1 MKRILVAVGVVLFL
15 IFGVFSCK
23 IADSAE
29 VALVVDQIGTNKGVP
44 NIEMASG
51 FIWYFPP
58 TQDVFMYPTS
68 VQHKVWTA
76 DSEED
81 SPTDEHIDVTSSDG
95 ATFGLDVS
103 INLQLQRARAS
114 ELFIKY
120 RVDMEDL
127 INTRVR
133 TIVRKELLDNAVNF
147 ASDSLLQHRNV
158 YEANV
163 TKSLTTSLEKEGF
176 TLNNVAILKMALPPS
191 YKKAIERKI
200 AVLQETA
207 TIISQTKQAEQTAL
221 KKVALAKGN
230 YEAAQYDAKTK
241 EILSQ
246 PKLLELYRAETE
258 RIRATNGTSEY
269 GQNNVF
275 GSAQGILLN
284 RK

>member
-1 MKRILVAVGVVLFL
+1 MKKVLL
-15 IFGVFSCK
+15 GLGLLLAMSITSCTT
-23 IADSAE
+23 ADSAE
-29 VALVVDQIGTNKGVP
+29 VALVVDQIGNDKGIP
-44 NIEMASG
+44 NIEVASG
-51 FIWYFPP
+51 FIFYFPP

-68 VQHKVWTA
+68 VQHKVWSA
-76 DSEED
+76 SKDED
-81 SPTDEHIDVTSSDG
+81 SPTDEHIDVTSADG

-114 ELFIKY
+114 DLFIKY

-133 TIVRKELLDNAVNF
+133 TIVRKELLDNAVSF
-147 ASDSLLQHRNV
+147 ASDSLLQHRNI
-158 YEANV
+158 YEGNV
-163 TKSLTTSLEKEGF
+163 SKTLTVALEKEGF
-176 TLNNVAILKMALPPS
+176 TLNNVAILKMALPAS

-207 TIISQTKQAEQTAL
+207 TIKSQTVQAEQTAL

-230 YEAAQYDAKTK
+230 YEAAIYDAKTK

-258 RIRATNGTSEY
+258 RVWANKGKSPY
-269 GQNNVF
+269 GSNNVF
-275 GSAQGILLN
+275 GSTSGILLN
-284 RK
+284 RN

>member
-1 MKRILVAVGVVLFL
+1 VFILGVS
-15 IFGVFSCK
+15 SCK

-51 FIWYFPP
+51 VIFYFPP
-58 TQDVFMYPTS
+58 TQDVYMYPTS

-76 DSEED
+76 DINED
-81 SPTDEHIDVTSSDG
+81 SDTDEHIDVTSADG

-114 ELFIKY
+114 ELFVKY
-120 RVDMEDL
+120 RVDMTEL
-127 INTRVR
+127 IETRVR

-158 YEANV
+158 YESDV
-163 TKSLTTSLEKEGF
+163 TKTLTVALNKEGF
-176 TLNNVAILKMALPPS
+176 TLNNIAILKMALPAS

-230 YEAAQYDAKTK
+230 YEAAIYDAKTK

-246 PKLLELYRAETE
+246 PKMLELYRAETE
-258 RIRATNGTSEY
+258 RVWAEKGKSPY
-269 GQNNVF
+269 GSNNVF
-275 GSAQGILLN
+275 GSVQGILLN

>member
-1 MKRILVAVGVVLFL
+1 MKKVVLLGALVAMFAT
-15 IFGVFSCK
+15 SCTT
-23 IADSAE
+23 ADSSE
-29 VALVVDQIGTNKGVP
+29 VALVVDQIGNDKGIP

-51 FIWYFPP
+51 FIFYFPP

-76 DSEED
+76 TEDED
-81 SPTDEHIDVTSSDG
+81 SPTDEHIDVTSADG

-103 INLQLQRARAS
+103 INLQLQRARAAD
-114 ELFIKY
+114 LFIKY
-120 RVDMEDL
+120 RVGMDDL
-127 INTRVR
+127 INSRVR
-133 TIVRKELLDNAVNF
+133 TIVRKELLDNAVSF
-147 ASDSLLQHRNV
+147 ASDSLLQHRNI

-163 TKSLTTSLEKEGF
+163 TKSLSASLEKEGF
-176 TLNNVAILKMALPPS
+176 TLNNIAVLKMALPAS

-258 RIRATNGTSEY
+258 RVWANKGRSPY
-269 GQNNVF
+269 GSNNVF
-275 GSAQGILLN
+275 GSASGILLN
-284 RK
+284 R

>member
-1 MKRILVAVGVVLFL
+1 MKKSLLGLGLLLAMATT
-15 IFGVFSCK
+15 SCTT
-23 IADSAE
+23 ADSSE
-29 VALVVDQIGTNKGVP
+29 VALIVDQIGNDKGIP

-51 FIWYFPP
+51 FIFYFPP

-68 VQHKVWTA
+68 VQHKVWT
-76 DSEED
+76 SNIEED
-81 SPTDEHIDVTSSDG
+81 SPTDEHIDVTSGDG

-103 INLQLQRARAS
+103 INLQLQRERAS
-114 ELFIKY
+114 DLFIKY
-120 RVDMEDL
+120 RIEMEDL

-133 TIVRKELLDNAVNF
+133 TIVRKELLDNAVSF

-163 TKSLTTSLEKEGF
+163 SRTLSVALEKEGF
-176 TLNNVAILKMALPPS
+176 MLNNIAILKMSLPGS

-207 TIISQTKQAEQTAL
+207 TIKSQTIQAEQTAL

-230 YEAAQYDAKTK
+230 YEAAIYDAKTK

-246 PKLLELYRAETE
+246 PKLLELYRAETD
-258 RIRATNGTSEY
+258 RIWAQKGRSPY
-269 GQNNVF
+269 GSNNVF
-275 GSAQGILLN
+275 GSSTGILLN
-284 RK
+284 R

>member
-1 MKRILVAVGVVLFL
+1 MKKLSVLVLLFL
-15 IFGVFSCK
+15 SLLFVSCTT
-23 IADSAE
+23 ADSSE
-29 VALVVDQIGTNKGVP
+29 VALVVDQIGNDKGIP
-44 NIEMASG
+44 NIQMESG
-51 FIWYFPP
+51 FIFYFPP
-58 TQDVFMYPTS
+58 TQDVYTYPTS
-68 VQHKVWTA
+68 VQHKVW
-76 DSEED
+76 SENEEED

-103 INLQLQRARAS
+103 INLQLQRNRAAD
-114 ELFIKY
+114 LFIKY
-120 RVDMEDL
+120 RVDMDEL

-133 TIVRKELLDNAVNF
+133 TIVRKELLDNAVTF
-147 ASDSLLQHRNV
+147 ASDSLLQHRNI
-158 YEANV
+158 YESNV
-163 TKSLTTSLEKEGF
+163 TKTLSVALEKEGF
-176 TLNNVAILKMALPPS
+176 SLNNIAVLKMALPPS

-246 PKLLELYRAETE
+246 PKLLELYKAETA

-269 GQNNVF
+269 GSNNVF
-275 GSAQGILLN
+275 GSSSNILLN
-284 RK
+284 RQ

>member
-1 MKRILVAVGVVLFL
+1 MNRILVIVGVVLLF
-15 IFGVFSCK
+15 IAGVSSCK

-29 VALVVDQIGTNKGVP
+29 VALVVNQIGNDKGVP

-51 FIWYFPP
+51 LIMYFPP
-58 TQDVFMYPTS
+58 TQDVYMYPTS

-76 DSEED
+76 SVDED
-81 SPTDEHIDVTSSDG
+81 SPTDEHIDVTSGDG
-95 ATFGLDVS
+95 ATFGLDVA
-103 INLQLQRARAS
+103 INLQLKRESAPM
-114 ELFIKY
+114 LFTKY
-120 RVDMEDL
+120 RVGMEEL
-127 INTRVR
+127 IETRVR
-133 TIVRKELLDNAVNF
+133 NIVRKELLDNAVSF

-163 TKSLTTSLEKEGF
+163 TRSLEKALDKEGF
-176 TLNNVAILKMALPPS
+176 ILNNIAVLKMDIPAS
-191 YKKAIERKI
+191 YRKAIETKI
-200 AVLQETA
+200 KVIQETA
-207 TIISQTKQAEQTAL
+207 TIKSQTIQAEQTAL

-258 RIRATNGTSEY
+258 RIWAEKGKSPY

-275 GSAQGILLN
+275 GSTSGILLN
-284 RK
+284 R

>member
-1 MKRILVAVGVVLFL
+1 MKRILVVVGVVLFL

-68 VQHKVWTA
+68 VQHKVWSSSL
-76 DSEED
+76 DED
-81 SPTDEHIDVTSSDG
+81 SPTDEHIDVTSADG

-120 RVDMEDL
+120 RVGMEDL

-133 TIVRKELLDNAVNF
+133 TIVRKELLDNAVSF

-176 TLNNVAILKMALPPS
+176 TLNNIAVLKMALPAS
-191 YKKAIERKI
+191 YKAAIERKI

-258 RIRATNGTSEY
+258 RIWAEKGKSPY

-275 GSAQGILLN
+275 GSTSGILLN
-284 RK
+284 R

>member
-68 VQHKVWTA
+68 VQHKVWSSSL
-76 DSEED
+76 DED
-81 SPTDEHIDVTSSDG
+81 SPTDEHIDVTSADG

-120 RVDMEDL
+120 RVGMEDL

-133 TIVRKELLDNAVNF
+133 TIVRKELLDNAVSF

-163 TKSLTTSLEKEGF
+163 TKTLTTSLEKEGF
-176 TLNNVAILKMALPPS
+176 TLNNIAVLKMALPAS
-191 YKKAIERKI
+191 YKAAIERKI

-258 RIRATNGTSEY
+258 RIRATNGTSEW
-269 GQNNVF
+269 GNNNVF
-275 GSAQGILLN
+275 GNTSGILLN
-284 RK
+284 K

>member
-1 MKRILVAVGVVLFL
+1 MKRILVVVVLVLVVLGFA
-15 IFGVFSCK
+15 GSCK

-51 FIWYFPP
+51 FIFYFPP

-68 VQHKVWTA
+68 VQHKVWSA
-76 DSEED
+76 DANED
-81 SPTDEHIDVTSSDG
+81 SPTDEHIDVTSADG

-103 INLQLQRARAS
+103 VNLQLQRARAAD
-114 ELFIKY
+114 LFIKY
-120 RVDMEDL
+120 RVGMEDL
-127 INTRVR
+127 INSRVR
-133 TIVRKELLDNAVNF
+133 TIVRKELLDNAVSF
-147 ASDSLLQHRNV
+147 ASDSLLQHINL

-163 TKSLTTSLEKEGF
+163 TRTLTASLEKEGF
-176 TLNNVAILKMALPPS
+176 TLNNIAVLKMQLPAS
-191 YKKAIERKI
+191 YKAAIERKI

-258 RIRATNGTSEY
+258 RIWAEKGKSPY

-275 GSAQGILLN
+275 GSTSGILLN
-284 RK
+284 R

>member
-1 MKRILVAVGVVLFL
+1 MKKVLGLLGLVAAMSVT
-15 IFGVFSCK
+15 SCTT
-23 IADSAE
+23 ADSAE
-29 VALVVDQIGTNKGVP
+29 VALVVDQIGNDKGTP

-51 FIWYFPP
+51 FIFYFPP
-58 TQDVFMYPTS
+58 TQDVYMYPTS

-76 DSEED
+76 ALDED

-95 ATFGLDVS
+95 ATFGLDVA
-103 INLQLQRARAS
+103 INLQLQREAAPA
-114 ELFIKY
+114 LFTKY
-120 RVDMEDL
+120 RVEMDEL

-133 TIVRKELLDNAVNF
+133 NIVRKELLDNAVDF

-163 TKSLTTSLEKEGF
+163 TKTLTKSLAAEGF
-176 TLNNVAILKMALPPS
+176 NLNNIAILKMAIPAS
-191 YKKAIERKI
+191 YKKAIENKI
-200 AVLQETA
+200 RVIQETA
-207 TIISQTKQAEQTAL
+207 TIKSQTIQAEQTAL

-230 YEAAQYDAKTK
+230 YEAAQYDARTK

-258 RIRATNGTSEY
+258 RIWAQKGKSPY
-269 GQNNVF
+269 GNNNVF